1 MTRDWHPPNHISFK
15 LNGGIWPPHG
25 IQGSKG
31 AEFHP
36 NLTFLEEM
44 KIISKATNPS
54 KESYS
59 GFDGTELE
67 EELRKKRI
75 KRVFVGGLTTNYCV
89 KNTVLDALK
98 IEFETILLID
108 AIQGVN
114 LKPDDSR
121 KAIDEMIKKGAKKV
135 RISDI

>member
-1 MTRDWHPPNHISFK
+1 
-15 LNGGIWPPHG
+15 
-25 IQGSKG
+25 
-31 AEFHP
+31 
-36 NLTFLEEM
+36 M
-44 KIISKATNPS
+44 KIISKAADPS

-98 IEFETILLID
+98 KGFETILLID
-108 AIQGVN
+108 AIRGVN

-121 KAIDEMIKKGAKKV
+121 KAIDEMIKKGAKKA